1 MHLTTSTLLLP
12 FLLLLSRIAIC
23 APTSDDTSAEID
35 HLVSNRLSPVSLHN
49 LVNKDRLHP
58 PVDTTKKRAT
68 SALSGPL
75 YIELPLDHTDS
86 NSETFYNRYWVDE
99 TFYQPGG
106 PVFCKC
112 SSTRSG
118 GWTSGRGEGAND
130 WVGGLIYSYR

>member
-12 FLLLLSRIAIC
+12 FLLLIAQTATC
-23 APTSDDTSAEID
+23 APTTEDTGAETD
-35 HLVSNRLSPVSLHN
+35 HLVSNRLSPVSLHK

-86 NSETFYNRYWVDE
+86 NSETFSNRYWVDE

-106 PVFCKC
+106 PVFCKY
-112 SSTRSG
+112 SSTRV
-118 GWTSGRGEGAND
+118 GRVE
-130 WVGGLIYSYR
+130 